1 MQINKNLQKVLVQTR
16 YWLSFTFKVKPMRR
30 SEKILS
36 DFIEN
41 DQYIS
46 KIYERREQNNVR
58 QGSVHKSLNL
68 RNSSEK
74 AKFEKKSL

>member
-1 MQINKNLQKVLVQTR
+1 MVQTR
-16 YWLSFTFKVKPMRR
+16 YWLSFTSKVKPMRR

-41 DQYIS
+41 DQNIS
-46 KIYERREQNNVR
+46 KIYERREQNNVS
-58 QGSVHKSLNL
+58 QGNVHKSLNL
-68 RNSSEK
+68 RYSSEK